1 MKQEPSRRHHISR
14 RRSGYEALEDRRAEA
29 VAISA
34 WALFHD
40 ADEIITDDLEATE
53 QTAKVMGKTAKIT
66 PAREPAEK
74 PAQELAEAAAI
85 A

>member
-1 MKQEPSRRHHISR
+1 MKQEPARQHHISR
-14 RRSGYEALEDRRAEA
+14 HRSGYEALEDRRAEA

-34 WALFHD
+34 WALFHN

-53 QTAKVMGKTAKIT
+53 QTAKVMGKTAEIT
-66 PAREPAEK
+66 PVEK
-74 PAQELAEAAAI
+74 PAEEAAI